1 MPKPTGFN
9 VVLAATNLN
18 PSIFSLLWLTKQKI
32 FSEADIQAEGSIF
45 APFTV
50 NVVASGLNLT
60 VIPDRLQLGFPSA
73 GKDDEVALKIQRVV
87 GRIASELPHTPF
99 QAVGFNMGWVLIP
112 LNQKELD
119 SWERQSFLAE
129 RNPLAKFFKEKNSH
143 FGCYLSKDFKM
154 GRLKLDIKPVTLV
167 DATKSLQAAFNYHL
181 DLTVDEPVKQ
191 IHDFLALWDVAYT
204 QANEM
209 VTELGKGWSQ

>member
-60 VIPDRLQLGFPSA
+60 VIPDRLQLGFP
-73 GKDDEVALKIQRVV
+73 LCR
-87 GRIASELPHTPF
+87 
-99 QAVGFNMGWVLIP
+99 
-112 LNQKELD
+112 
-119 SWERQSFLAE
+119 
-129 RNPLAKFFKEKNSH
+129 EK
-143 FGCYLSKDFKM
+143 
-154 GRLKLDIKPVTLV
+154 
-167 DATKSLQAAFNYHL
+167 
-181 DLTVDEPVKQ
+181 
-191 IHDFLALWDVAYT
+191 
-204 QANEM
+204 
-209 VTELGKGWSQ
+209 

>member
-1 MPKPTGFN
+1 M
-9 VVLAATNLN
+9 
-18 PSIFSLLWLTKQKI
+18 
-32 FSEADIQAEGSIF
+32 
-45 APFTV
+45 
-50 NVVASGLNLT
+50 
-60 VIPDRLQLGFPSA
+60 
-73 GKDDEVALKIQRVV
+73 V

-99 QAVGFNMGWVLIP
+99 QAVGFNMGWVLFP

-167 DATKSLQAAFNYHL
+167 DATKSL
-181 DLTVDEPVKQ
+181 
-191 IHDFLALWDVAYT
+191 
-204 QANEM
+204 
-209 VTELGKGWSQ
+209 